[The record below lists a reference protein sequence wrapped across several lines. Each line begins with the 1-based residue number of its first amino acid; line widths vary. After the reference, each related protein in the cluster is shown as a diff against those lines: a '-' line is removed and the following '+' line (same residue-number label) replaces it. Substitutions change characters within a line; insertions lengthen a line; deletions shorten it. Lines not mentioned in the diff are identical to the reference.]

1 MFLVKMIFE
10 KYFCFL
16 LKHFL
21 EFSDKFTRFLQKAAE
36 SKADSHHEEKD
47 CLNQGCQPE
56 ILRQR
61 KIPTADIAPGT
72 GIGADLAC
80 NTLAV
85 PKACF
90 LQLQVHRA
98 SLLAGT
104 AAADALFAVT
114 FQLRKGQD
122 RQQRK
127 YSSHR
132 AQELAEEARLNRH
145 SGHNQDHKDNPD
157 AISGSRQLQRCKTRE
172 HIPRAGSRQI
182 SVQAEGAQQYN
193 CKENH
198 ILDHL
203 AGAHKLLRKLVLL
216 FPVQQLLLRHAR
228 QPEHTVTETAECAHV
243 AAEKASEQDRK
254 CAQANQC

>member
-21 EFSDKFTRFLQKAAE
+21 EFSDKFTRFLQKTAE
-36 SKADSHHEEKD
+36 SKADSHHEEED

-114 FQLRKGQD
+114 LQLRKGQD

-127 YSSHR
+127 CSSHR

-157 AISGSRQLQRCKTRE
+157 AISGSRQLQRCKT
-172 HIPRAGSRQI
+172 
-182 SVQAEGAQQYN
+182 
-193 CKENH
+193 
-198 ILDHL
+198 
-203 AGAHKLLRKLVLL
+203 
-216 FPVQQLLLRHAR
+216 
-228 QPEHTVTETAECAHV
+228 
-243 AAEKASEQDRK
+243 
-254 CAQANQC
+254 